1 MKTFFLTLLILA
13 VGLTVIW
20 KDVKTDSNT
29 KHVCTFLSK
38 NICVIETDGTK
49 VEKVDIAH
57 VDVTGFKAGQEVVYK
72 EETPKQIAVG
82 QTIGLILFCFVFYIT
97 VRILFVG
104 SGGRID
110 FSSTFNALD

>member
-1 MKTFFLTLLILA
+1 MKTFFLTLLIFA

-38 NICVIETDGTK
+38 NMCVIETDDTK
-49 VEKVDIAH
+49 VEKVDISH
-57 VDVTGFKAGQEVVYK
+57 VDVSEFKAGQEVVYK

-82 QTIGLILFCFVFYIT
+82 QTVGLILFCFIFFII
-97 VRILFVG
+97 VRIFVSG
-104 SGGRID
+104 NGGRID
-110 FSSTFNALD
+110 FSSAFNVFD